1 VQTGYRWRL
10 VSMLTLT
17 LAASPLVGCRKD
29 KPQDKSASASVKK
42 SPAEL
47 KKLADS
53 AKKSLEGLNTPVAE
67 LRTRVAELHKEFDP
81 LPPGLPGFGE
91 TRSEFY
97 TTAEGVGMMSQKLL
111 WLSQR
116 LDAAVKASDATE
128 LEAVAKD
135 IDKTYQEVKTA
146 DQISIALIHKVQPF
160 KKAHEVLVEDVL
172 KQEKCD

>member
-1 VQTGYRWRL
+1 MQTGYRWPL
-10 VSMLTLT
+10 VSMLVLS
-17 LAASPLVGCRKD
+17 LAACPLGGCRKD
-29 KPQDKSASASVKK
+29 KPRDKSAAGTVKL

-47 KKLADS
+47 RKRADS
-53 AKKSLEGLNTPVAE
+53 AKKSLDGLNAPMAE
-67 LRTRVAELHKEFDP
+67 LRARVAELHKEFDP

-97 TTAEGVGMMSQKLL
+97 TTAEGVGMLSQKLL
-111 WLSQR
+111 WLSER
-116 LDAAVKASDATE
+116 LEAAVKASDGTE
-128 LEAVAKD
+128 LEAVSRD

-172 KQEKCD
+172 DKPNCE

>member
-1 VQTGYRWRL
+1 VVIGYRWRF
-10 VSMLTLT
+10 VSMLSLA
-17 LAASPLVGCRKD
+17 LAAGALAGCRKD
-29 KPQDKSASASVKK
+29 KPQDKSAQAAKK

-53 AKKSLEGLNTPVAE
+53 AKQSLEGLSAPVAA
-67 LRTRVAELHKEFDP
+67 LRTRIAELHKEFDP
-81 LPPGLPGFGE
+81 LPPGLPEFGE

-111 WLSQR
+111 WMSQR
-116 LDAAVKASDATE
+116 LDAAIKAGDGVE
-128 LEAVAKD
+128 LEAVSKD

-160 KKAHEVLVEDVL
+160 KKALEVRVEDVL
-172 KQEKCD
+172 GNGKCE

>member
-1 VQTGYRWRL
+1 MQIGYRWGF
-10 VSMLTLT
+10 VSMLTLALT
-17 LAASPLVGCRKD
+17 ASSLVACRKS
-29 KPQDKSASASVKK
+29 KPQDKSATATVNK

-47 KKLADS
+47 KKLAES
-53 AKKSLEGLNTPVAE
+53 AQKSLQGLNTPVAE

-116 LDAAVKASDATE
+116 LDAAVKANDATE
-128 LEAVAKD
+128 LDAVSKD

-146 DQISIALIHKVQPF
+146 DLISIALIHKVQPF
-160 KKAHEVLVEDVL
+160 KKAHEVLVEDVV
-172 KQEKCD
+172 KQGKCE